1 MISKELMK
9 VHMLQAMDR
18 EENRYKNGDYNWD
31 FIDADVY
38 MELYGEVD
46 SELRDNETFYKYFDE
61 LAYELRFHEIVTMTK
76 LHMIEPTGVFH

>member
-9 VHMLQAMDR
+9 VHMIQAMNR

-61 LAYELRFHEIVTMTK
+61 LAFELRFHEIATITQ
-76 LHMIEPTGVFH
+76 LHMVEPTGVFH